1 MHIKGIAR
9 GIIKDSSCQYNEDWR
24 SVKVQTD
31 PPQVHSIGTQHPDFQ
46 GSTITEASTARLPD
60 FVFRASQLIE
70 TLIMENN
77 QSLGVWA
84 SGGAEGTQDP
94 SSLFAPG
101 ELKLSIP
108 KLLGSRHVV
117 ALHFSSTDPNLLL
130 AAYSKDVIS
139 DGKKT
144 VPSKTSTTKKVKLH
158 TYTQEEWLA
167 EVLPRKSLLCVWRLN
182 QPHTPAKIL
191 YCDGEPLCCGL
202 SPRGYIAYAGM
213 REGSIALWDL
223 REKPMLH
230 RTIRTESVLFIMRH
244 PSYSTAN
251 WIGENH
257 LFAVHKIILLSA
269 AAMRD
274 FRGKSKI
281 DNHSS
286 FQIATLD
293 ESGST
298 NIWTVAELQTGSLAG
313 SETDFG
319 LNIGSRVKLIK
330 TKTISKSETLRTC
343 SAVDLECH
351 PQDASELLVA
361 LSNGVVS
368 RWRRFGS
375 QPTPSNYVT
384 LDEGSYATSFDE
396 KSSDWALHWEL
407 IDRETTNTKMKSR
420 ISGRSPSR
428 KSTTIGVE
436 IMSPSP
442 SPFYAQKD
450 ACTCISVSPF
460 VPDYFL
466 VAYQSGHVNLF
477 ATLQGTP
484 IKTWAPFG
492 GESISKIRWSNFRP
506 AVFYALDISGVL
518 HCFDLTTSEQYP
530 ITAAQL
536 DGSVFDLS
544 CNSSSYTHKS
554 SRAKSVLAHS
564 DCQTANITVCR
575 FNQHFTSCME
585 NELREVRNMLSHFG

>member
-1 MHIKGIAR
+1 MASR
-9 GIIKDSSCQYNEDWR
+9 GPSSQILALRLAFEPAPHTRQDTLLRWGTFVLRALPQGLYRIRWDAGRLDSSLGPEGETYAAPNHPYGIGL
-24 SVKVQTD
+24 VHHA
-31 PPQVHSIGTQHPDFQ
+31 PPLVLHG
-46 GSTITEASTARLPD
+46 
-60 FVFRASQLIE
+60 
-70 TLIMENN
+70 
-77 QSLGVWA
+77 
-84 SGGAEGTQDP
+84 
-94 SSLFAPG
+94 
-101 ELKLSIP
+101 KLD
-108 KLLGSRHVV
+108 R
-117 ALHFSSTDPNLLL
+117 
-130 AAYSKDVIS
+130 
-139 DGKKT
+139 
-144 VPSKTSTTKKVKLH
+144 
-158 TYTQEEWLA
+158 
-167 EVLPRKSLLCVWRLN
+167 
-182 QPHTPAKIL
+182 
-191 YCDGEPLCCGL
+191 GEPLIC
-202 SPRGYIAYAGM
+202 
-213 REGSIALWDL
+213 
-223 REKPMLH
+223 
-230 RTIRTESVLFIMRH
+230 
-244 PSYSTAN
+244 
-251 WIGENH
+251 
-257 LFAVHKIILLSA
+257 

-585 NELREVRNMLSHFG
+585 NELRE